1 MKEKI
6 CHAIRLSL
14 ILLAVVSG
22 ICMWQE
28 PMKSEAAGKMRLN
41 KKKASLNEKKKL
53 MLQVKKPKGKVA
65 WSSSKPTIAKIQK
78 KSGKKNEKAVVLG
91 VKAGKAT
98 ITARIGKKKLAAVI
112 TVKHIHKYS

>member
-1 MKEKI
+1 
-6 CHAIRLSL
+6 
-14 ILLAVVSG
+14 
-22 ICMWQE
+22 
-28 PMKSEAAGKMRLN
+28 MKSEAAGKMRLN

-65 WSSSKPTIAKIQK
+65 WSSSKPSIAKIQK

-98 ITARIGKKKLAAVI
+98 ITAKIGKKKLAAVI
-112 TVKHIHKYS
+112 TVKHIHKYSQSTCARPATCSCGKKSEV